1 MKKTIILCLGAVLVF
16 ALFTAC
22 TDNKEGTTL
31 TTEEVTGTVAELEDT
46 QESEDVGLSK
56 TVAFLTFTAEGDFW
70 NMYFGIVEE
79 QLSLLGYEMEIIN
92 ADMDLILQIEQID
105 NAVTQGYAGILI
117 IAVDPNGV
125 ADACRRAVEAG
136 CPVFAFIKNPGEE
149 NITAFR
155 GADEAYVGE
164 KVVDISMDWVNEH
177 WADAAEGSVNTII
190 IGGNS
195 AGSETERYEA
205 MVAHAAKYPVLNVL
219 DTVRWETS
227 QAYSMQATENLLT
240 QYSGDINVIICGSG
254 EMALGVREAVMAAGS
269 PIQDYTDF
277 GIFTV
282 DLSAQSAESIRKAV
296 NNEDVIRTACVNG
309 GKIVDACAEMAE
321 QMVACID
328 GTNEKIYIVEAYL
341 ATADNLEEFGY

>member
-1 MKKTIILCLGAVLVF
+1 MKKTIILCLTVVLAF

-22 TDNKEGTTL
+22 TDTKEEATSTTDEA
-31 TTEEVTGTVAELEDT
+31 TETGA
-46 QESEDVGLSK
+46 ESEDVGLSK
-56 TVAFLTFTAEGDFW
+56 TVGFLTFTAEGDFW
-70 NMYFGIVEE
+70 NTYFSIVEE

-92 ADMDLILQIEQID
+92 ADMDLTLQIEQID
-105 NAVTQGYAGILI
+105 NTVTQGYAGILVI
-117 IAVDPNGV
+117 PVDPNGV
-125 ADACRRAVEAG
+125 ADACKRAVEAG
-136 CPVFAFIKNPGEE
+136 CPVLAFIKNPGEE

-155 GADEAYVGE
+155 GADEIYVGE
-164 KVVDISMDWVNEH
+164 RVVDISMDWVNEH
-177 WADAAEGSVNTII
+177 WSDAADGSVNTII

-205 MVAHAAKYPVLNVL
+205 MVAYAEKFAVLNVI
-219 DTVRWETS
+219 DAVRWETS

-254 EMALGVREAVMAAGS
+254 EMALGVREAVMAEGS

-309 GKIVDACAEMAE
+309 GKITDACAEMAK
-321 QMVACID
+321 QMAACID
-328 GTNEKIYIVEAYL
+328 GTNEKVYAVEAYI